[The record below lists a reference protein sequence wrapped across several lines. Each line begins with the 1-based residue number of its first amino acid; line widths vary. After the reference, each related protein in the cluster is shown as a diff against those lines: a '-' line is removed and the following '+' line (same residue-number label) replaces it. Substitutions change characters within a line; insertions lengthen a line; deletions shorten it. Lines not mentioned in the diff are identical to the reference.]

1 MIRAAG
7 SAAIVADHTKFSAR
21 GFVAFAGAGDVHAL
35 FTTAGVPAARLEAM
49 RKAGLTVEICAP
61 NMEDTPLPEPAIAV
75 LHTSPATIEVF
86 GKLLRER
93 LPGRRVLNILDDS
106 ILPELRDNG
115 GDCRRRAP
123 AWRAYA
129 HTARDRGPG

>member
-1 MIRAAG
+1 MVGPQARRDLAGMSADWAFLGAAAIGPEDDFASADPEEAEVKQAMIRAAG

-61 NMEDTPLPEPAIAV
+61 TWEDNAV
-75 LHTSPATIEVF
+75 A
-86 GKLLRER
+86 
-93 LPGRRVLNILDDS
+93 
-106 ILPELRDNG
+106 
-115 GDCRRRAP
+115 
-123 AWRAYA
+123 
-129 HTARDRGPG
+129 